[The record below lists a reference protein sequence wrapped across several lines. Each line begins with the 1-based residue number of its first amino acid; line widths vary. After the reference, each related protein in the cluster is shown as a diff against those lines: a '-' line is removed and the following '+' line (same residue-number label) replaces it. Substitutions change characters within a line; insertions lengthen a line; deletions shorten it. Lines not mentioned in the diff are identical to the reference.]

1 MHLIDRH
8 GDTGRASNSVD
19 GNPLLADLYQLT
31 LLPVCW
37 QVQMRFE
44 HSRLQSRAT
53 QIVRHEAARRKEKEQ
68 S

>member
-8 GDTGRASNSVD
+8 GDTGRASNSAD
-19 GNPLLADLYQLT
+19 GNPLLADLYPLT
-31 LLPVCW
+31 LLPAYW

-44 HSRLQSRAT
+44 DSRLQSRAT
-53 QIVRHEAARRKEKEQ
+53 QIVRHAAARRKEKEQ